1 MQGNER
7 RRLGLRRRIVER
19 WTPLFDD
26 EGGNEVLT
34 VEKFADACGWADMV
48 ADKMV
53 GADEEPFSLAGLRL
67 STIFPRHLLRVRD
80 DGRLVPVSL
89 DDAIALVRIAAT
101 GRDRAPDGGRH
112 VSATVEASDQ
122 HANADRSPGEQDAGG
137 RTWRRFRRTSD

>member
-26 EGGNEVLT
+26 ESGNEALT
-34 VEKFADACGWADMV
+34 VEEFAAACGWADMV
-48 ADKMV
+48 ADGTV
-53 GADEEPFSLAGLRL
+53 GADEEPLGLAGLRL

-89 DDAIALVRIAAT
+89 DDAVALVRIAAR
-101 GRDRAPDGGRH
+101 GRDRVPGGGRH
-112 VSATVEASDQ
+112 AATVDASDEP
-122 HANADRSPGEQDAGG
+122 ADADRAPGEQAAGG
-137 RTWRRFRRTSD
+137 RTWRRFGRTSD